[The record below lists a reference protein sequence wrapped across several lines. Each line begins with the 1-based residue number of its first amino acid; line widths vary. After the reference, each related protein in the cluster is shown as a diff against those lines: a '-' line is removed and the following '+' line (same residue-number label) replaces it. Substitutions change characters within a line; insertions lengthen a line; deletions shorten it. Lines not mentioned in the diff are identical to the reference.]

1 MYLTKID
8 LLIDSKNE
16 TCGFRL
22 LTNLIKKGT
31 ILSRMELK
39 VVTTSKFM
47 LNDKQV
53 QISIREKPESNH
65 PTPVQ

>member
-65 PTPVQ
+65 SAPVQ